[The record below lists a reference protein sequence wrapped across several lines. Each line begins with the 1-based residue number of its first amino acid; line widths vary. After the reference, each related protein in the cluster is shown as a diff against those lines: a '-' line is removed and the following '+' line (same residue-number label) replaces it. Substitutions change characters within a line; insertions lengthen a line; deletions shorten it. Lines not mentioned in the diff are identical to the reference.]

1 MRPLGSP
8 TQLEKRRRHA
18 IQLLNKGMTL
28 SAVAQHVS
36 SSVSSVFRWQE
47 AFQTEGEKGLKCRAS
62 PGRPSKLSE
71 GEKKR
76 VVELL
81 LQGPLAFGYT
91 TDLWTTRRV
100 AEVIRK
106 TLGIHY
112 HPNHLWRVLVGLGW
126 SCQKPE
132 RRARERNEKDIEHW
146 KKKQWPAIKK
156 SLRAWRPSGISR

>member
-8 TQLEKRRRHA
+8 MQLERRRRQA

-28 SAVAQHVS
+28 SAVAQHVG

-47 AFQTEGEKGLKCRAS
+47 AFQKEGEKGLKCRAS

-71 GEKKR
+71 EEKKR

-156 SLRAWRPSGISR
+156 SLRVWRPPGVS

>member
-1 MRPLGSP
+1 
-8 TQLEKRRRHA
+8 
-18 IQLLNKGMTL
+18 
-28 SAVAQHVS
+28 
-36 SSVSSVFRWQE
+36 VFRWQE

-156 SLRAWRPSGISR
+156 SLRGWCPPGISR